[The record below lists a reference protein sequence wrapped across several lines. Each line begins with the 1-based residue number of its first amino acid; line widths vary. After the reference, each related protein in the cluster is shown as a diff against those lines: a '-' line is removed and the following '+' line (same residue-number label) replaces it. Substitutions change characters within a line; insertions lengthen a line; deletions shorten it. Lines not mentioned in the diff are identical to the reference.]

1 MIKILFD
8 LLCIAIII
16 VVITDISDWPST
28 VKKSISYILTKG
40 KLTKTEYRLHLID
53 CSFCQIWW
61 SGLIYLI
68 IIGQF
73 TFPYVAI
80 VCLLCTFCGLIKSSI
95 LLVEDIITKII
106 NLIYKYFIDR

>member
-1 MIKILFD
+1 MVIVNLIL
-8 LLCIAIII
+8 IAFICVFI
-16 VVITDISDWPST
+16 VDISGAIDSI
-28 VKKSISYILTKG
+28 KSGIKWVLTKG
-40 KLTKTEYRLHLID
+40 KMTNSDYMLKPFD
-53 CSFCQIWW
+53 CSLCMTFW